1 MSSRRPAD
9 DDGHA
14 FGPKLIRNH
23 FCDCSMSKAEPTPPI
38 IPNKLYFKIGEVS
51 QITGMEPYV
60 IRYWE
65 SEFKTIKPTRTQ
77 SNQRVYRRKDVE
89 NILEIKRLLY
99 EEKLTIAGARRKL
112 HDKKTDDKKQLD
124 LDFTAKKER
133 LDQLAILKEIK
144 EELIALRKILG

>member
-1 MSSRRPAD
+1 
-9 DDGHA
+9 
-14 FGPKLIRNH
+14 
-23 FCDCSMSKAEPTPPI
+23 MSKVEPTTPV

-65 SEFKTIKPTRTQ
+65 SEFRTIKPTRTQ

>member
-1 MSSRRPAD
+1 
-9 DDGHA
+9 
-14 FGPKLIRNH
+14 
-23 FCDCSMSKAEPTPPI
+23 MSKAEPTPPI

>member
-1 MSSRRPAD
+1 
-9 DDGHA
+9 
-14 FGPKLIRNH
+14 
-23 FCDCSMSKAEPTPPI
+23 MSKAEPTPPI

-65 SEFKTIKPTRTQ
+65 SEFKSIRPSRTQ

-89 NILEIKRLLY
+89 SILEIKRMLY

-112 HDKKTDDKKQLD
+112 QDKRVQDKKQLD

>member
-1 MSSRRPAD
+1 
-9 DDGHA
+9 
-14 FGPKLIRNH
+14 
-23 FCDCSMSKAEPTPPI
+23 MSKAEPTPPI

-65 SEFKTIKPTRTQ
+65 SEFRTIKPTRTQ